1 VIPRGALC
9 GIERLNILL
18 YLKEKDMTTKIAGLI
33 LAMVVSFAF
42 SQVAFAENKAD
53 NIGEEK
59 FKALCAIC
67 HIDGGNLY
75 NPKKTLHKADRE
87 SNNIKTADDIIK
99 LMRNPGPGM
108 TKFPAIYFPDKEAR
122 KIAEYILKTFN

>member
-1 VIPRGALC
+1 MPHYR
-9 GIERLNILL
+9 
-18 YLKEKDMTTKIAGLI
+18 KEKDMMSKIAGLI
-33 LAMVVSFAF
+33 LAIVVSFAF
-42 SQVAFAENKAD
+42 SQVASAENTAD

-59 FKALCAIC
+59 FKALCAMC
-67 HIDGGNLY
+67 HIDGGNLV

-108 TKFPAIYFPDKEAR
+108 TKFPATYFPDKEAR
-122 KIAEYILKTFN
+122 KIADYVLKTFN